1 MSGEQRT
8 RTSEVA
14 MGKSLDR
21 GGRKERSSV
30 DFIGRGR
37 CVEKRNG
44 SHHYN
49 HQWSVTYIND
59 EEEMENGKR
68 EKRPA

>member
-1 MSGEQRT
+1 
-8 RTSEVA
+8 

-21 GGRKERSSV
+21 GGRRERSLA

-37 CVEKRNG
+37 YGEKRNG
-44 SHHYN
+44 GHHYS
-49 HQWSVTYIND
+49 HQWSVTNING

>member
-1 MSGEQRT
+1 
-8 RTSEVA
+8 

-21 GGRKERSSV
+21 GGRRERSSV

-37 CVEKRNG
+37 CGEKRND
-44 SHHYN
+44 SHHYS
-49 HQWSVTYIND
+49 QWSVTHIND
-59 EEEMENGKR
+59 EEEMKNGKR

>member
-8 RTSEVA
+8 RASEVA
-14 MGKSLDR
+14 MGKNLDR

-37 CVEKRNG
+37 CGEKRND
-44 SHHYN
+44 SHHYS
-49 HQWSVTYIND
+49 HQWCITPSND